1 MWILMLLFHSFPI
14 SDFADMFSIRVVAA
28 QHGEYL
34 AEELNLDV

>member
-1 MWILMLLFHSFPI
+1 MDFNVAFHSFPI